1 MGRTDNVAREPVLVC
16 FGVYEIDLRSGELR
30 KAGLRIKVQE
40 LPLKILTALLE
51 SPGEVITREDLRKR
65 IWPDE
70 TSGDFDHAVNVA
82 IGKLRVALGDSSDHP
97 HVIETIPR
105 RGYRFIAPVKPI
117 EKTGG
122 KRDVLESVAPP
133 PSGSGASVQRH
144 WRFLVLLVVAL
155 LAIFLTYR
163 GISRRYSSRNN
174 FHSLAVL
181 PLRNLSGDPDQD
193 YFADGMTDEI
203 ITSLAKIR
211 SLRVTSHTS
220 TIQFKNTQV
229 PIREI
234 GQRLQ
239 VEIVLEGAVVRSG
252 DRVRI
257 TAQLIEARTDRHLWA
272 EEYNRDLRDVLA
284 LQGEVARDVAQK
296 ISATITPQE
305 STQLATPRPV
315 NVEAFEDYLKGRY
328 YWNKRTGDGMQ
339 KALEY
344 FQQAI
349 DKDPNY
355 GLGYSGLADCN
366 SGLAWHGFLSPS
378 EALPKA
384 KAAALKA
391 IEIDPESGEGHA
403 SLALALYHQG
413 EWANAESE
421 FRRALELSPAYANTH
436 HWYGDYL
443 SAMGHHEEALAQAK
457 YAFELDP
464 LSPIINM
471 WLGLRYYFMRDY
483 EKAIQQGRKIVDFDP
498 SFASAHL
505 LLGEAYL
512 QKGMHQSAIAE
523 LQKAAQLSE
532 GSPLYLSQ
540 VGVALAAD
548 GRTTEALG
556 VIEQLQKIRQQ
567 SYVSSYGV
575 AQIYAALG
583 DKQQAI
589 KWLQSA
595 YDEHAVWMSY
605 IKVDPVLDS
614 IRTEPDFQV
623 LVRRMRL

>member
-1 MGRTDNVAREPVLVC
+1 MGQTDNVAREPVLVC

-51 SPGEVITREDLRKR
+51 RPGEVITREDLRKR

-82 IGKLRVALGDSSDHP
+82 IGKLRVALGDSSDRP
-97 HVIETIPR
+97 HVIETVPR

-122 KRDVLESVAPP
+122 KRDVPESIAPP
-133 PSGSGASVQRH
+133 RSGSGSPVRRD
-144 WRFLVLLVVAL
+144 WRFLALLVVAL
-155 LAIFLTYR
+155 LVIFLAYR

-296 ISATITPQE
+296 ISVTMTPQE

-328 YWNKRTGDGMQ
+328 YWNKRTGEGML
-339 KALEY
+339 KASEY
-344 FQQAI
+344 FQHAI

-355 GLGYSGLADCN
+355 GLAYSGLADCN
-366 SGLAWHGFLSPS
+366 SGLAWHGFLSPAES
-378 EALPKA
+378 LPKA
-384 KAAALKA
+384 RAAALKA
-391 IEIDPESGEGHA
+391 IAIDPESGEGHA

-443 SAMGHHEEALAQAK
+443 SAMGHHQEALAQAK

-483 EKAIQQGRKIVDFDP
+483 EKAIEQGRKIVDFDP

-523 LQKAAQLSE
+523 LQKAAQLSG

-556 VIEQLQKIRQQ
+556 IIEQLQKIRKQ

-595 YDEHAVWMSY
+595 YDERAVWMSY

-614 IRTEPDFQV
+614 IRPEPDFQV